1 MIISASLMQYGNSVI
16 IHNSPIIQ
24 HGLKNILL
32 SRNIGISDIMNF
44 IPEYDILREW
54 NDILILVDIQLAK
67 EIKNNIKV
75 LKKNGNSI
83 IGIES
88 YNSNKELDMY
98 FDEIININDQ
108 TDIIVLKI
116 NDYISRVSDTKS
128 NNQLSSRE
136 IELLTMVA
144 QGLSNKQ
151 IADQLFISI
160 HTVITHRKNIT
171 SKLGIKSIS
180 GLTLYAALN
189 NMVDLHQ

>member
-1 MIISASLMQYGNSVI
+1 
-16 IHNSPIIQ
+16 
-24 HGLKNILL
+24 
-32 SRNIGISDIMNF
+32 MNF